1 MEKQGY
7 GKDNEERR
15 QYRSQGGNDASPY
28 STQAVAYEYGYVDRK
43 DARCRLGDGKQV
55 YKILFGYLPA
65 FRYDFVLNQ
74 WNHGIAAANGE
85 CTDFKEN
92 GKCFGIY
99 IRHIMCNA
107 VIRFIVCPLQYFL
120 LLLHIGSD

>member
-1 MEKQGY
+1 MNM
-7 GKDNEERR
+7 DML
-15 QYRSQGGNDASPY
+15 
-28 STQAVAYEYGYVDRK
+28 T
-43 DARCRLGDGKQV
+43 ARMPGADWAMV
-55 YKILFGYLPA
+55 YKILFGYPPA